1 MGSLK
6 KHAKK
11 IKKACIGIATGVTVA
26 TMMIPPIVLSQMI
39 MMDQEDKC
47 SSEATGSI
55 DVSSDGT
62 VEENKKQSGTTLK
75 LLGIRMKRPQAS
87 WEICMLKVDSSR
99 VLLRL
104 AEQGMA

>member
-1 MGSLK
+1 
-6 KHAKK
+6 
-11 IKKACIGIATGVTVA
+11 
-26 TMMIPPIVLSQMI
+26 MMIPPIVLSQMI

-75 LLGIRMKRPQAS
+75 LLAIRMKQPQAS

-104 AEQGMA
+104 AELVTDLFNGQQQGYKNRL